1 MRKTRYSPR
10 RLDQWCGV
18 GWLVFHLL
26 GTTLSLLYPSPMV
39 VGWYAAVFLLLEIIG
54 LYFGQPMTR
63 HVRWA
68 IEDARAHSTL
78 DLATTASAVLVWC
91 GVFSALFLQHGW
103 LGTVGN
109 SILATAFFIYIIPH
123 FFGETW

>member
-1 MRKTRYSPR
+1 MS
-10 RLDQWCGV
+10 RLDRWCGG
-18 GWLVFHLL
+18 GWLAFHIL

-39 VGWYAAVFLLLEIIG
+39 VGWYAVVFFLLEIIG
-54 LYFGQPMTR
+54 IHFNQPMTK
-63 HVRWA
+63 HVRGA
-68 IEDARAHSTL
+68 IEDARAHSTF

-91 GVFSALFLQHGW
+91 GVFAALFLEHGW